1 MANKED
7 NKGCLSFTNI
17 FGVMVLVAIGI
28 VIAIIGFY
36 RHHNQW
42 PQGIDAVAANDTQLG
57 IEMNLSY
64 RDSTIS
70 FPVREYVD
78 TLTVYTMERA
88 EMHTDDGKLVRGRFL
103 DSNVILLNTENGKEL
118 TKRSLNIKAQ
128 KLRDRGYYFLSES
141 RLKEAS
147 LGRSLEEVDG
157 MYRIADCCM
166 PVDSGHTEAFFLYL
180 AMITDEGDF
189 FNVRMHFDKDNRCT
203 EVERYR
209 RLDSNNRWLLSI
221 LPLSQTILSWD
232 WLTWLIQESPNGTYQ
247 PDGMWILKMLSAL
260 FFWIVSIVW
269 FILPPMVP
277 LALFYAVTPMSK
289 MKWLSN
295 DMLSVV
301 ASLIGFVG
309 CYVWVVGLL
318 AWGMH
323 WLFSIFFVVEMVVVI
338 ILLGVSVP
346 IGERCPQCR
355 SVGRFEVVSTRLV
368 RNEILN
374 TTEFVDV
381 GYDSYKER
389 YEYEYQDYNHI
400 KETKWGY
407 GNKETE
413 TTPYRDTIRV
423 KYKDIYHK
431 YDAYGVKYKTPVYID
446 KYKCKDCGYTKEG
459 QEYKGTSERIESKYL
474 NTVVRRYN
482 TVRLSDQIVKTE
494 QTGRT
499 IIS

>member
-1 MANKED
+1 MANKKD
-7 NKGCLSFTNI
+7 NKGCLSVTNL
-17 FGVMVLVAIGI
+17 FGVIVLVVIGI

-36 RHHNQW
+36 RHHTQW
-42 PQGIDAVAANDTQLG
+42 PEGIEVVTEGDTQVG

-64 RDSTIS
+64 KDSTIS
-70 FPVREYVD
+70 FPVRGYID

-88 EMHTDDGKLVRGRFL
+88 EMHTDDGRLVRGRIL
-103 DSNVILLNTENGKEL
+103 DNKIILQNTGNGKEL

-128 KLRDRGYYFLSES
+128 KLRDRGYYYISES

-147 LGRSLEEVDG
+147 LGRTLEEVDG

-166 PVDSGHTEAFFLYL
+166 PVDSGQTIAYFLRL
-180 AMITDEGDF
+180 AMITDEGRF

-203 EVERYR
+203 EVERHR
-209 RLDSNNRWLLSI
+209 SIDSNNRWLLSV

-232 WLTWLIQESPNGTYQ
+232 WLTWLIQESPNGIYQ
-247 PDGMWILKMLSAL
+247 PDGMWILKLLSAL
-260 FFWIVSIVW
+260 LFWLVSIAW
-269 FILPPMVP
+269 FILPPMIP
-277 LALFYAVTPMSK
+277 LALFYAVAPMSK

-295 DMLSVV
+295 EMLSVV
-301 ASLIGFVG
+301 ASVIGIAG
-309 CYVWVVGLL
+309 CYVWIVGLL

-323 WLFSIFFVVEMVVVI
+323 WFFIIFFVVEMASVVI
-338 ILLGVSVP
+338 LIGVSVP

-355 SVGRFEVVSTRLV
+355 SVGKFEVVSTRLV

-374 TTEFVDV
+374 TTEYVDV
-381 GYDSYKER
+381 GYDSYSER
-389 YEYEYQDYNHI
+389 YEYEYIDYNHV
-400 KETKWGY
+400 KETRWGY

-423 KYKDIYHK
+423 KYKDIFHK
-431 YDAYGVKYKTPVYID
+431 YDAYGVKFKTPVYID

-459 QEYKGTSERIESKYL
+459 QEYKGTRERIENKYL
-474 NTVVRRYN
+474 NTVVRLYN
-482 TVRLSDQIVKTE
+482 TVRLSDKLVKTE

-499 IIS
+499 IRS